1 MASQFPIRFGWLS
14 PCIGNRWSDHRPIVV
29 DQAKTILPTVNDH
42 FDSMWIADHFYG
54 FDAKTDPFVEA
65 WTSLTWLAA
74 KFPDVMLCHHVLG
87 HGYRPPALT
96 AKMAATLQV
105 FSENRFMLGI
115 GAGWRGDEYEA
126 YGYDFPK
133 PAVRFAQLEEVV
145 AICRLMWTEDMP
157 SFEGTHYSITEAA
170 APPLPEVV
178 PPVCIGANGE
188 QIGLPLVGRIADMWH
203 NSSRD
208 PEAWLRKRDI
218 VRASAEAA
226 GRDPGSIETGITI
239 ERPLPETDAESEAYV
254 ELIGRRREAGVDHFV
269 MDFGNPSSTDPI
281 LRFSEQ
287 VPTIGIGVQDRLG
300 RGRQTGKA
308 LAHVSDA
315 ASEPDLRRGRNRDHV
330 ARLRTNRATASGST
344 SPTRRMLRPFARAI
358 SMQPGED
365 GSGPRCRA
373 GSSMTSTGR
382 KLACVTAS
390 SSGRKRGSRNQ
401 LKTWLALRSYRRA
414 TCATEMPGTIACAT
428 IRRFSSS
435 GQCRRT
441 RRFRLLITAT

>member
-74 KFPDVMLCHHVLG
+74 KFPNVMLCHHVLG

-145 AICRLMWTEDMP
+145 AICRLMWTEDLP
-157 SFEGTHYSITEAA
+157 SFDGAHYSITEAA

-208 PEAWLRKRDI
+208 EDAWLRKRDI

-239 ERPLPETDAESEAYV
+239 ERPLPETDAESAEYV

-269 MDFGNPSSTDPI
+269 MDFGNPASTEPI

-287 VPTIGIGVQDRLG
+287 VI
-300 RGRQTGKA
+300 A
-308 LAHVSDA
+308 
-315 ASEPDLRRGRNRDHV
+315 ELR
-330 ARLRTNRATASGST
+330 
-344 SPTRRMLRPFARAI
+344 
-358 SMQPGED
+358 
-365 GSGPRCRA
+365 
-373 GSSMTSTGR
+373 
-382 KLACVTAS
+382 
-390 SSGRKRGSRNQ
+390 
-401 LKTWLALRSYRRA
+401 
-414 TCATEMPGTIACAT
+414 
-428 IRRFSSS
+428 
-435 GQCRRT
+435 
-441 RRFRLLITAT
+441 